1 MLRATNRLKHEKDF
15 ERIFKT
21 GRWAGG
27 ELVTIKYAPNGDGD
41 APKIGFMVGKK
52 VSKSSA
58 KRNLIKR
65 RMREVVRMVVKSGK
79 IVNALDFVLVA
90 RLEIVG
96 KPYHEIEQDIEFTL
110 GKAKILK

>member
-1 MLRATNRLKHEKDF
+1 MLHPANRLKHEKDF

-27 ELVTIKYAPNGDGD
+27 ELVTIKYALNADGD
-41 APKIGFMVGKK
+41 APKIGFMVGTK

-65 RMREVVRMVVKSGK
+65 RMREVVRAVMKSGK
-79 IVNALDFVLVA
+79 ISSACDIIFVA
-90 RLEIVG
+90 RPESVG
-96 KPYHEIEQDIEFTL
+96 KPYHDIEQDIKFTL